1 VDFPVFSDSYK
12 VATFNK
18 YISKDVRRH
27 ISSTIS
33 DRCVIGQQ
41 TEIGANTLIVNSV
54 IGDHCKIHDNV
65 TIRNC
70 IIWSG
75 VTIKSGCNLEHNL
88 ICSNVTIG
96 EEVTLK
102 PGVMLDHRVIVKSKA
117 ILDQNTIG
125 SCLAIMTNDKGQASF
140 KEVSEPNPKYFDRGV
155 VCFLP
160 IGMELKKY
168 QFIGQAAPVSDSE
181 SDIEQ
186 SDDDSQQVEMTN
198 RKFKEMIKEQM
209 QQIFAKE
216 NSIDVAL
223 LNMRSWK
230 HGHDGDHTVYL
241 SAIIPSVLNEV
252 VAKTTSKTSKKAG
265 FDMLKAEMLTY
276 KEIIRSFA

>member
-1 VDFPVFSDSYK
+1 MAYTTTRYSAQFGL
-12 VATFNK
+12 
-18 YISKDVRRH
+18 R
-27 ISSTIS
+27 
-33 DRCVIGQQ
+33 
-41 TEIGANTLIVNSV
+41 
-54 IGDHCKIHDNV
+54 
-65 TIRNC
+65 
-70 IIWSG
+70 
-75 VTIKSGCNLEHNL
+75 
-88 ICSNVTIG
+88 
-96 EEVTLK
+96 
-102 PGVMLDHRVIVKSKA
+102 
-117 ILDQNTIG
+117 ILDNIQAFIEASTATA
-125 SCLAIMTNDKGQASF
+125 LAEIDATLRDFTDFRTPTPIVLNFPALF
-140 KEVSEPNPKYFDRGV
+140 VSTSNEQ
-155 VCFLP
+155 L
-160 IGMELKKY
+160 
-168 QFIGQAAPVSDSE
+168 
-181 SDIEQ
+181 EQ